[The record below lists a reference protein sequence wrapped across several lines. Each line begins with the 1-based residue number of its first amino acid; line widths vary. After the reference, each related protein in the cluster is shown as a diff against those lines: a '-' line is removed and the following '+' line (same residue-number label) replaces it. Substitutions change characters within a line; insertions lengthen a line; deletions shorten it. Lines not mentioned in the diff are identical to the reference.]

1 MHVSKF
7 CSTVLLALMAAAGL
21 SAQSKPL
28 PRLRVSD
35 NGRFFVKEGGAPFFY
50 LGDTA
55 WCVFTRPT
63 HEEVDQYLK
72 DRASKGFTA
81 IQGVLLIWDGLTRP
95 NPLGQT
101 LLVDKNAAHI
111 NEAFF
116 DNVDYIVDKAESL
129 GMYTLILPIW
139 SKGMLGGQRSVFD
152 ETTAYNYCKL
162 IGARYRNKPVIW
174 MLGGD
179 RPGTGV
185 EEITR
190 TMARGLTEGGGG
202 TQMIS
207 YHPTGRQSSSM
218 WFHNEPWLNFNSIQ
232 SGHSSQN
239 KNYELVASDYQL
251 KPAKPVID
259 AEAGYENITDGLRQA
274 EPGIKRLGAW
284 DVRRY
289 GYLSV
294 FAGAAGFAY
303 GCGELYEFWT
313 PGMQQTRWM
322 AGLPWQESMKLPG
335 SSQMQYVRSLIESR
349 PMLVRIPDQS
359 ILVSDP
365 KATTDRI
372 QATRASDGSYAFV
385 YSASGR
391 PIEVRLDSMS
401 GKAIRAW
408 WYDPRTGVAKAI
420 GRFPKTAT
428 REFQPPSSGEN
439 SDWVLVL
446 DDAAKKFPVPGKAAN
461 R

>member
-7 CSTVLLALMAAAGL
+7 CSTVLLALVAAAGL

-28 PRLRVSD
+28 PRLRVSE
-35 NGRFFVKEGGAPFFY
+35 NGRFFVKESGAPFFY

-95 NPLGQT
+95 NPLGQM
-101 LLVDKNAAHI
+101 LLVNKNPAKI

-116 DNVDYIVDKAESL
+116 DNVDYIVNKAESL
-129 GMYTLILPIW
+129 GMYTLMLPIW

-152 ETTAYNYCKL
+152 EATGYNYCKL
-162 IGARYRNKPVIW
+162 IAARYRNKPVIW

-190 TMARGLTEGGGG
+190 AMARGLTEGGGG
-202 TQMIS
+202 THMIS

-239 KNYELVASDYQL
+239 KNYELVASDYEL

-259 AEAGYENITDGLRQA
+259 AEAGYENITDGLRQT

-284 DVRRY
+284 
-289 GYLSV
+289 
-294 FAGAAGFAY
+294 
-303 GCGELYEFWT
+303 
-313 PGMQQTRWM
+313 
-322 AGLPWQESMKLPG
+322 
-335 SSQMQYVRSLIESR
+335 
-349 PMLVRIPDQS
+349 
-359 ILVSDP
+359 VS
-365 KATTDRI
+365 
-372 QATRASDGSYAFV
+372 GV
-385 YSASGR
+385 SG
-391 PIEVRLDSMS
+391 I
-401 GKAIRAW
+401 
-408 WYDPRTGVAKAI
+408 
-420 GRFPKTAT
+420 
-428 REFQPPSSGEN
+428 
-439 SDWVLVL
+439 
-446 DDAAKKFPVPGKAAN
+446 
-461 R
+461 

>member
-1 MHVSKF
+1 MHMRKLSIL
-7 CSTVLLALMAAAGL
+7 VLLALVAAAGL
-21 SAQSKPL
+21 SAQSGPL
-28 PRLRVSD
+28 PRLRVSE

-63 HEEVDQYLK
+63 HEEVDLYLK

-101 LLVDKNAAHI
+101 LLVDKNPARI

-116 DNVDYIVDKAESL
+116 ENADYIVNKAESL

-152 ETTAYNYCKL
+152 ETTAYNYCKF
-162 IGARYRNKPVIW
+162 IGARYRDKPVIW

-190 TMARGLTEGGGG
+190 AMARGLTEGDGGLR
-202 TQMIS
+202 MIS

-218 WFHNEPWLNFNSIQ
+218 WFHNESWLDFNSIQ

-259 AEAGYENITDGLRQA
+259 AESGYENITDGLRQA

-284 DVRRY
+284 DVRRF

-303 GCGELYEFWT
+303 GNGELYEFWT

-335 SSQMQYVRSLIESR
+335 SSQMQYVRKLIESR

-359 ILVSDP
+359 MLVSDP
-365 KATTDRI
+365 MATTDRI

-401 GKAIRAW
+401 GKTIQAW

-420 GRFPKTAT
+420 GRFPKSAT
-428 REFQPPSSGEN
+428 REFKPPSSGVDN
-439 SDWVLVL
+439 DWVLVL
-446 DDAAKKFPVPGKAAN
+446 DDAAKKFAAPGK
-461 R
+461 

>member
-1 MHVSKF
+1 MHVRRV
-7 CSTVLLALMAAAGL
+7 CSAVLLALMAAAGL
-21 SAQSKPL
+21 SAQSQPL
-28 PRLRVSD
+28 PRLRVSE

-55 WCVFTRPT
+55 WCIFTRPT
-63 HEEVDQYLK
+63 HEEVDWYLT
-72 DRASKGFTA
+72 DRAAKGFTV
-81 IQGVLLIWDGLTRP
+81 IQGVFLIWDGLRRP

-101 LLVDKNAAHI
+101 LLVDGNAAKI

-116 DNVDYIVDKAESL
+116 ENADYIVNKAESL
-129 GMYTLILPIW
+129 GMYVLILPLW
-139 SKGMLGGQRSVFD
+139 AKTFLGREPYLFD
-152 ETTAYNYCKL
+152 ETTAYNYGKF
-162 IGARYRNKPVIW
+162 IAARYRNRPVIW

-179 RPGTGV
+179 RPGKGV
-185 EEITR
+185 EEVTR
-190 TMARGLTEGGGG
+190 AMARGLADGDGGAA
-202 TQMIS
+202 MVS

-239 KNYELVASDYQL
+239 RNYELVANDYQL

-274 EPGIKRLGAW
+274 TPDAKRLGAW

-313 PGMQQTRWM
+313 KGMQDTRWM
-322 AGLPWQESMKLPG
+322 AGLPWQESMQLPG
-335 SSQMQYVRSLIESR
+335 ASQMKYVRTLIESR
-349 PMLVRIPDQS
+349 PMLPRIPDQS
-359 ILVSDP
+359 MLVSDP
-365 KATTDRI
+365 MATTDRI

-385 YSASGR
+385 YTASGR
-391 PIEVRLDSMS
+391 PIEVHLDSIS
-401 GKAIRAW
+401 GKAIRAY
-408 WYDPRTGVAKAI
+408 WYDPRTGAAKLI

-428 REFQPPSSGEN
+428 RRFDPPSSGEN
-439 SDWVLVL
+439 NDWVLVL
-446 DDAAKKFPVPGKAAN
+446 DDAARKFAAPGK
-461 R
+461 

>member
-1 MHVSKF
+1 MHVRKLS
-7 CSTVLLALMAAAGL
+7 SAVLLALVAAAGL

-28 PRLRVSD
+28 PRLRVSE
-35 NGRFFVKEGGAPFFY
+35 NGHFFVKESGAPFFY

-95 NPLGQT
+95 NPLGQM
-101 LLVDKNAAHI
+101 LLADKNPAKI
-111 NEAFF
+111 NEAFL

-152 ETTAYNYCKL
+152 EATGYNYCKL
-162 IGARYRNKPVIW
+162 IAARYRNKPVIW

-190 TMARGLTEGGGG
+190 AMARGLTEGGGG
-202 TQMIS
+202 THMIS

-239 KNYELVASDYQL
+239 KNYELVASDYEL

-284 DVRRY
+284 DVRRF

-303 GCGELYEFWT
+303 GNGEVYEFWT

-335 SSQMQYVRSLIESR
+335 SSQMQYVRKLIESR

-359 ILVSDP
+359 MLVSDAN
-365 KATTDRI
+365 ATTDRQ

-391 PIEVRLDSMS
+391 AIEVRLASMP

-428 REFQPPSSGEN
+428 RKFEPPSSGVDN
-439 SDWVLVL
+439 DWVLVL
-446 DDAAKKFPVPGKAAN
+446 DDAARKFPVPGK
-461 R
+461 

>member
-1 MHVSKF
+1 MHASKL
-7 CSTVLLALMAAAGL
+7 SSAVLLALMAAAGL
-21 SAQSKPL
+21 SAQSEPL
-28 PRLRVSD
+28 PRLRVSE

-63 HEEVDQYLK
+63 HEAVDQYLK

-81 IQGVLLIWDGLTRP
+81 IQGVLLIWDGLTRA

-101 LLVDKNAAHI
+101 LLVDKSGAKI

-116 DNVDYIVDKAESL
+116 DNVDYIVNKAESL

-139 SKGMLGGQRSVFD
+139 SKGMLGGERSVFD
-152 ETTAYNYCKL
+152 ETTGYNYCKL

-179 RPGTGV
+179 RPGAGM

-190 TMARGLTEGGGG
+190 AMARGLTEGGGG
-202 TQMIS
+202 TRMIS

-218 WFHNEPWLNFNSIQ
+218 WFHNESWLDFNSIQ

-259 AEAGYENITDGLRQA
+259 AESGYENITDGLRQA

-303 GCGELYEFWT
+303 GMRRSLRVLDARDAADPLDGGIALAGIDETSRLVANEVREKPDGIPADAGSHPGSIDAGERPQGYHGPHPGDAGLGRELRVCLQRLRARDRGT
-313 PGMQQTRWM
+313 PGFH
-322 AGLPWQESMKLPG
+322 GGKGHPG
-335 SSQMQYVRSLIESR
+335 VVVRS
-349 PMLVRIPDQS
+349 
-359 ILVSDP
+359 SDRGGEG
-365 KATTDRI
+365 DRTI
-372 QATRASDGSYAFV
+372 S
-385 YSASGR
+385 
-391 PIEVRLDSMS
+391 
-401 GKAIRAW
+401 
-408 WYDPRTGVAKAI
+408 
-420 GRFPKTAT
+420 
-428 REFQPPSSGEN
+428 EN
-439 SDWVLVL
+439 RHARV
-446 DDAAKKFPVPGKAAN
+446 
-461 R
+461 

>member
-1 MHVSKF
+1 MHMRKLSIL
-7 CSTVLLALMAAAGL
+7 VLLALVAAAGL
-21 SAQSKPL
+21 SAQSGPL
-28 PRLRVSD
+28 PRLRVSE

-63 HEEVDQYLK
+63 HEEVDLYLK

-101 LLVDKNAAHI
+101 LLVEKNPARI

-116 DNVDYIVDKAESL
+116 ENADYIVNKAESL

-152 ETTAYNYCKL
+152 ETTAYNYCKF
-162 IGARYRNKPVIW
+162 IGARYRDKPVIW

-190 TMARGLTEGGGG
+190 AMARGLTEGDGGLR
-202 TQMIS
+202 MIS

-218 WFHNEPWLNFNSIQ
+218 WFHNESWLDFNSIQ

-259 AEAGYENITDGLRQA
+259 AESGYENITDGLRQA

-284 DVRRY
+284 DVRRF

-303 GCGELYEFWT
+303 GNGELYEFWT

-335 SSQMQYVRSLIESR
+335 SSQMQYVRKLIESR

-359 ILVSDP
+359 MLVSDP
-365 KATTDRI
+365 MATTDRI

-401 GKAIRAW
+401 GKTIQAW

-420 GRFPKTAT
+420 GRFPKSAT
-428 REFQPPSSGEN
+428 REFKPPSSGVDN
-439 SDWVLVL
+439 DWVLVL
-446 DDAAKKFPVPGKAAN
+446 DDAAKKFAAPGK
-461 R
+461 

>member
-1 MHVSKF
+1 MHVRKLS
-7 CSTVLLALMAAAGL
+7 SAVLLALVAAAGL

-28 PRLRVSD
+28 PRLRVSE
-35 NGRFFVKEGGAPFFY
+35 NGHFFVTEGGAPFFY

-95 NPLGQT
+95 NPLGQM
-101 LLVDKNAAHI
+101 LLVDKNPAKI

-116 DNVDYIVDKAESL
+116 DNVDYIVNKAESL
-129 GMYTLILPIW
+129 GMYTLMLPIW

-152 ETTAYNYCKL
+152 EATGYNYCKL
-162 IGARYRNKPVIW
+162 IAARYRNKPVIW

-190 TMARGLTEGGGG
+190 AMARGLTEGGGG
-202 TQMIS
+202 THMIS

-284 DVRRY
+284 DVRRF

-303 GCGELYEFWT
+303 GNGEVYEFWT

-335 SSQMQYVRSLIESR
+335 SSQMQYVRKLIESR

-359 ILVSDP
+359 MLASDAN
-365 KATTDRI
+365 ATTDRQ

-391 PIEVRLDSMS
+391 AIEVRLDSMP
-401 GKAIRAW
+401 GKALRAW

-428 REFQPPSSGEN
+428 REFKPPSSGEN
-439 SDWVLVL
+439 NDWVLVL
-446 DDAAKKFPVPGKAAN
+446 DDAARKFPAPGK
-461 R
+461 

>member
-1 MHVSKF
+1 M
-7 CSTVLLALMAAAGL
+7 LALMAAAAL
-21 SAQSKPL
+21 AAQSKPL
-28 PRLRVSD
+28 PRLRVSE

-50 LGDTA
+50 LADTA
-55 WCVFTRPT
+55 WCLFTRPT
-63 HEEVDQYLK
+63 HEEVDLYLN

-95 NPLGQT
+95 NPLGQM
-101 LLVDKNAAHI
+101 LLVDKNASKI

-152 ETTAYNYCKL
+152 ETTGYNYCKL

-174 MLGGD
+174 TLGGD
-179 RPGTGV
+179 RAGTGV

-190 TMARGLTEGGGG
+190 AMARGLTDGSGG
-202 TQMIS
+202 TRMIS

-218 WFHNEPWLNFNSIQ
+218 WFHNESWLDFNSIQ

-239 KNYELVASDYQL
+239 RNYELVASDYQL

-259 AEAGYENITDGLRQA
+259 AESGYENITDGLRQA

-303 GCGELYEFWT
+303 GCGEVYEFWM

-322 AGLPWQESMKLPG
+322 AGLPWRDSMQLPG
-335 SSQMQYVRSLIESR
+335 SSQMKYVRTLIESR

-359 ILVSDP
+359 MLVSDP
-365 KATTDRI
+365 MATTGRI

-401 GKAIRAW
+401 GKTIRAW
-408 WYDPRTGVAKAI
+408 WYDPRTGAAQAI

-428 REFQPPSSGEN
+428 REFKPTSSGEN
-439 SDWVLVL
+439 NDWVLVL
-446 DDAAKKFPVPGKAAN
+446 DDAARKFPVPGK
-461 R
+461 

>member
-1 MHVSKF
+1 MSVRRS
-7 CSTVLLALMAAAGL
+7 CSAVLLALIAAAGL

-28 PRLRVSD
+28 PRLRVSE
-35 NGRFFVKEGGAPFFY
+35 NGRFFVTEGGAPFFY

-63 HEEVDQYLK
+63 HEEVDRYLQ

-81 IQGVLLIWDGLTRP
+81 IQGVLLIWDGLTRA

-101 LLVDKNAAHI
+101 LLVNKNAAQI

-116 DNVDYIVDKAESL
+116 DNVDYIVNKAESL
-129 GMYTLILPIW
+129 GMYTLILPLW
-139 SKGMLGGQRSVFD
+139 AKGFLGTAPYLFD
-152 ETTAYNYCKL
+152 QTTAYNYCKL
-162 IGARYRNKPVIW
+162 IGARYRNKPVLW

-179 RPGTGV
+179 RPGQGV

-190 TMARGLTEGGGG
+190 AMARGLTDGGGAR
-202 TQMIS
+202 MIS

-218 WFHNEPWLNFNSIQ
+218 WFHNESWLDFNSIQ

-239 KNYELVASDYQL
+239 RNYELVASDYQL

-259 AEAGYENITDGLRQA
+259 SESGYENITDELRQA

-303 GCGELYEFWT
+303 GCGEVYEFWT

-322 AGLPWQESMKLPG
+322 AGLPWQESMQLPG
-335 SSQMQYVRSLIESR
+335 SSQMKHVRSLIESR

-391 PIEVRLDSMS
+391 PIEVRLDSIS

-408 WYDPRTGVAKAI
+408 WYDPRTGVAKGI

-428 REFQPPSSGEN
+428 REFKPPSSGEN
-439 SDWVLVL
+439 NDWVLVL
-446 DDAAKKFPVPGKAAN
+446 DDAARRFPEPGK
-461 R
+461 